1 MRRKEAMRRRS
12 QQLALSSSP
21 DVPHGFALN
30 YEGRVMRFAQ
40 PGDGIRL
47 ERLRKTPT
55 RSYAAAQI
63 RLFAIIP
70 GEQKPDHSVRQRPE
84 NVTNCR
90 VSRHYPVSFGLRKF
104 SKDVL
109 YLFTPVPQPGKTHLS
124 RLLLLRGIVLGGA
137 AVAAIFAERN
147 MGAAFPLPPLLI
159 ALGAM
164 ALLNLATWL
173 RLRWASSVSD
183 KEFLL
188 QVAADVVGLTVVL
201 YFAGGAANPFTLLY
215 LLPVSLMVAALPQR
229 RYVWGTVL
237 LATLCYTGLLV
248 VSPTL
253 HGGGVHIKGAFDLHA
268 FGMWLGFVVS
278 SCLIAFFAL
287 SMQEQLRE
295 RDRILGEIRDKQTR
309 DQRLVE
315 LGTLAAGAAHELGTP
330 LATMAVVASELEDQF
345 RDDPDVAAR
354 ARLIRDQIRRCK
366 RSLSVLSANAGQAT
380 AASGDIQ
387 PLDEFLR
394 ALITEWR
401 GSRSSALGVR
411 VDLDGTRPVPT
422 VICDR
427 TISQAIVN
435 ILNNAADV
443 SPQGVEIEGRWD
455 AQTLLLEIRDRGPGF
470 ATHTSRQGGSALF
483 TSKADTG
490 GLGIGLLLAYST
502 ISRLGGR
509 VDVYSRAGGGTTT
522 RIGLDLSKLV
532 VDRAGQ
538 IHGRSAVDRNH
549 EQPAFI
555 AGG

>member
-1 MRRKEAMRRRS
+1 M
-12 QQLALSSSP
+12 
-21 DVPHGFALN
+21 FA
-30 YEGRVMRFAQ
+30 VAPK
-40 PGDGIRL
+40 PG
-47 ERLRKTPT
+47 T
-55 RSYAAAQI
+55 S
-63 RLFAIIP
+63 
-70 GEQKPDHSVRQRPE
+70 
-84 NVTNCR
+84 
-90 VSRHYPVSFGLRKF
+90 
-104 SKDVL
+104 
-109 YLFTPVPQPGKTHLS
+109 HLS
-124 RLLLLRGIVLGGA
+124 RLLMLRGIVLGGA
-137 AVAAIFAERN
+137 AVAAIFAERT

-173 RLRWASSVSD
+173 RLRWANTVSD
-183 KEFLL
+183 KEFLF

-215 LLPVSLMVAALPQR
+215 LLPVSLMVAALPHR

-237 LATLCYTGLLV
+237 LATLCYTALLII
-248 VSPTL
+248 SQAWQ
-253 HGGGVHIKGAFDLHA
+253 GERSVHVQGPFDLHA
-268 FGMWLGFVVS
+268 LGMWLGFVLS

-295 RDRILGEIRDKQTR
+295 RDRILSEIRDKQAR

-330 LATMAVVASELEDQF
+330 LATMAVVASELEDEFKDQ
-345 RDDPDVAAR
+345 PIVAAR

-387 PLDEFLR
+387 PVDEFLR
-394 ALITEWR
+394 ALVAEWR
-401 GSRSSALGVR
+401 GSRSSTLR
-411 VDLDGTRPVPT
+411 VWIDLDGARPVPT
-422 VICDR
+422 VLCDR

-455 AQTLLLEIRDRGPGF
+455 SQALILEIRDRGPGF
-470 ATHTSRQGGSALF
+470 APDASRQAGRALF
-483 TSKADTG
+483 TTKADTG

-522 RIGLDLSKLV
+522 RIRLDLSSLI
-532 VDRAGQ
+532 VDKAGQ
-538 IHGRSAVDRNH
+538 THGRSAVDRNNG
-549 EQPAFI
+549 QPALI